1 MSDRSWPFAGHGRNH
16 RPAVGAGHG
25 TVWTVAAAP
34 EGPLGVRP
42 GTGSWGQRVLEQAAR
57 VVGLVHDRFPSRNE
71 PSLVVRSPVACAA
84 ETIALVLD
92 DAAPVPETQRDVQ
105 DLLLRLRGHLMQ
117 LGAQGPQTGPWV
129 QALDRARQV
138 AEQAPPVDDFLKSR
152 VHLRKLADQLQ
163 TALAEVDGPRT
174 VPEPLGSG
182 QEAVAV
188 NRLKNHA
195 LDTTAVR
202 RQQ

>member
-1 MSDRSWPFAGHGRNH
+1 M
-16 RPAVGAGHG
+16 
-25 TVWTVAAAP
+25 AAAP

-42 GTGSWGQRVLEQAAR
+42 GAGSWGQRVLEQAAR
-57 VVGLVHDRFPSRNE
+57 VVGLARGRFPSRNE
-71 PSLVVRSPVACAA
+71 PSPVVRSAVACAA

-117 LGAQGPQTGPWV
+117 LGAQGPQTGPWA
-129 QALDRARQV
+129 QALGQARQL

-152 VHLRKLADQLQ
+152 VHLRKLAAQLQ
-163 TALAEVDGPRT
+163 TMLAEMRGPQT
-174 VPEPLGSG
+174 VPGPLGSG
-182 QEAVAV
+182 QEVAAVS
-188 NRLKNHA
+188 LPNHPLGSSIA
-195 LDTTAVR
+195 ATAAR